1 MEDRRQEHV
10 EEQDSDPQHATDKA
24 GGTKQLPV
32 ELSASHTATHDS
44 DEVNNMIW

>member
-1 MEDRRQEHV
+1 M

-44 DEVNNMIW
+44 DEVNNMI